1 MQRTFPIIFLYI
13 SLSLGASPIH
23 PVVKSILIPGW
34 GDIEL
39 QNNKSSK
46 FFIQSE
52 ILLFTGCFLAFHK
65 SNLIEKKYITFA
77 SEHAGAST
85 INDHRY
91 WVDIGNYNTNFDF
104 DSEHLRMRDEK
115 KGQWLEHPWDWNKND
130 AKRKKFENMRIDS
143 DKYFLAGKFLIGGII
158 MNHII
163 SSINTLYITRLG
175 LDNKISL
182 KPSLY
187 NLDGNYKYMI
197 SLEF

>member
-13 SLSLGASPIH
+13 SLSFGASSIH
-23 PVVKSILIPGW
+23 PVVKSFLIPGW

-39 QNNKSSK
+39 ENNKSSR

-52 ILLFTGCFLAFHK
+52 ILLFTGCISAFHV

-77 SEHAGAST
+77 SEHAGVIS

-91 WVDIGNYNTNFDF
+91 WVDIGNYNTNIDF

-115 KGQWLEHPWDWNKND
+115 IGQWSEHPWDWNNNH
-130 AKRKKFENMRIDS
+130 ANRKKFENMRIDS

-163 SSINTLYITRLG
+163 SSINTLYITRLNS
-175 LDNKISL
+175 DNKISL
-182 KPSLY
+182 KTLIYKS
-187 NLDGNYKYMI
+187 NRDYKYMI

>member
-13 SLSLGASPIH
+13 SLSLDASPIN
-23 PVVKSILIPGW
+23 PVVKSFLIPGW

-52 ILLFTGCFLAFHK
+52 ILLFTGCFSAFHI

-77 SEHAGAST
+77 SEHAGTST

-91 WVDIGNYNTNFDF
+91 WVDIGNYNTNIEF
-104 DSEHLRMRDEK
+104 DSEHLRMRDGK

-130 AKRKKFENMRIDS
+130 AKRKKFENMRINS

-163 SSINTLYITRLG
+163 SGINTLYITRLN

-182 KPSLY
+182 KPSMY

>member
-1 MQRTFPIIFLYI
+1 MQRTFPIIFFYI
-13 SLSLGASPIH
+13 SLSLSASPIH

-52 ILLFTGCFLAFHK
+52 ILLFTGCFSAFHI

-91 WVDIGNYNTNFDF
+91 WVDIGNYNTNIDF

-115 KGQWLEHPWDWNKND
+115 IGKWSEHPWDWNKNH
-130 AKRKKFENMRIDS
+130 ANRKKFENMRIDS
-143 DKYFLAGKFLIGGII
+143 DKYFLVGKFLIGGII

-163 SSINTLYITRLG
+163 SSINTLYITRLKS
-175 LDNKISL
+175 DNKISL
-182 KPSLY
+182 KPSIY
-187 NLDGNYKYMI
+187 NLNGDYKYMI

>member
-1 MQRTFPIIFLYI
+1 MQRTFPIILLYI
-13 SLSLGASPIH
+13 SLSFGASPIH
-23 PVVKSILIPGW
+23 PAVKSFLIPGW

-39 QNNKSSK
+39 ENNKSSK

-52 ILLFTGCFLAFHK
+52 IFLFTGCISAFYI

-77 SEHAGAST
+77 SEHAGVIS
-85 INDHRY
+85 ISDHRY
-91 WVDIGNYNTNFDF
+91 WVDIGNYNTNIDF

-115 KGQWLEHPWDWNKND
+115 KGQWSEHPWDWNKND
-130 AKRKKFENMRIDS
+130 TNRKKFENMRIDS

-163 SSINTLYITRLG
+163 SSINTLYITRLNS
-175 LDNKISL
+175 DNKISL
-182 KPSLY
+182 KPLIY
-187 NLDGNYKYMI
+187 NINGDYKYMI